1 MCKLEDLFYKCK
13 VEITYFLSIMFTDI
27 PSVLAGVAFNL
38 DEGFG
43 SFVVHWLDN
52 KELHF
57 TSSIEIFI
65 HHLKTIVEQQ
75 SDSGDDEE
83 DEDGLQ
89 MKLDNG

>member
-1 MCKLEDLFYKCK
+1 M
-13 VEITYFLSIMFTDI
+13 
-27 PSVLAGVAFNL
+27 AGAAFNL

-43 SFVVHWLDN
+43 GFVVHWLNN

-65 HHLKTIVEQQ
+65 QHLKTIVEQQ
-75 SDSGDDEE
+75 SENVDDEE
-83 DEDGLQ
+83 DEDSLV

>member
-1 MCKLEDLFYKCK
+1 M
-13 VEITYFLSIMFTDI
+13 
-27 PSVLAGVAFNL
+27 AGTAFNL
-38 DEGFG
+38 EEGYG

-65 HHLKTIVEQQ
+65 QHLKTVVEQQ
-75 SDSGDDEE
+75 SDNGDDDEE